1 MATPASTFVLIL
13 TSVGLS
19 ALAQILLKTGMSKAD
34 IGSSLAQQRW
44 SDSFL
49 LIASNPWVVS
59 GLVLYFVSAA
69 VWLLVLARVEVSF
82 AYPFVGLGFI
92 LTMVLGWWL
101 MGDSIGLQRAAGTL
115 LITLGVILVAR
126 GA

>member
-1 MATPASTFVLIL
+1 MSTPASTFVLIL

-59 GLVLYFVSAA
+59 GLVLYFLSAA